1 MILLQNLKILNYQD
15 SFQDK
20 VDEVDDK
27 YKERI
32 HQLMQDNTELRK
44 RYMQK
49 CDELFNEKSNTEFKR
64 VEKVSSTKEILQV
77 LLSVLKLNINNFV
90 QLYFLVG

>member
-1 MILLQNLKILNYQD
+1 MNYQD
-15 SFQDK
+15 NFQNK

-44 RYMQK
+44 RYMMK

-64 VEKVSSTKEILQV
+64 VEKVTSTKEMLQV
-77 LLSVLKLNINNFV
+77 SL
-90 QLYFLVG
+90 